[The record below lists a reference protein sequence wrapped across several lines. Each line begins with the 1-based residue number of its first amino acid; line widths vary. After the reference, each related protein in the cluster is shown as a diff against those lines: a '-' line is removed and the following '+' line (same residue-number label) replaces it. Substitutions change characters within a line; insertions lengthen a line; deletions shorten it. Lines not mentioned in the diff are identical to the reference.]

1 MLSQNKSTKW
11 FTLTETII
19 VCSLF
24 AIMVLGILLAINR
37 AYIFLDDTRLSVRAS
52 NLAREWLEMI
62 YNIRDS
68 KRREF
73 PSEKDKRRLYYWP
86 SNSRSDAQ
94 LFWPWIYILEEWV
107 RGGSVVSSIE
117 KLGSNEGLYTT
128 EDEEIFYS
136 VDGFFSDSYGTGR
149 EMARIMFTWTYHYL
163 SWMEIATWNIE
174 DMLWNWAT
182 YYRLLRVYGIYK
194 KDEDDPDVEIV
205 GDTLKKNWTPAEMR
219 FCVKTFYDALWKW
232 NAIELCSIM
241 TNFKE

>member
-24 AIMVLGILLAINR
+24 AVMVLGIILAINR

-52 NLAREWLEMI
+52 NLAREWVEMI

-68 KRREF
+68 KWREF
-73 PSEKDKRRLYYWP
+73 PSEKDKRWLYYWP
-86 SNSRSDAQ
+86 SDSRSNTQ

-107 RGGSVVSSIE
+107 RGGSVISNIE
-117 KLGSNEGLYTT
+117 KLDSIDGLYTT
-128 EDEEIFYS
+128 EDEETFYS
-136 VDGFFSDSYGTGR
+136 IDGFFSDSYGTGR
-149 EMARIMFTWTYHYL
+149 ERAKIMFTWTYNYL

-174 DMLWNWAT
+174 DMLWNWTT

-194 KDEDDPDVEIV
+194 KNEDSA
-205 GDTLKKNWTPAEMR
+205 LKPCSNSCLYDWTPAEMR